1 MHATLFYSALCCFKM
16 MLWKWVGKSP
26 WASHRRIHKASEL
39 LICSLVFYCFCFRKW
54 IPGVLKC
61 ADCLM
66 GLVDLCCR
74 KREYKEHA
82 LGLDFT
88 CLVRVVTM
96 DFCFPK
102 SPFPRDLGCFV
113 VMEILWQSSL
123 VIFLEREKYLS
134 NVIGL
139 IHVKC
144 RLCNFQRFYSH
155 IVFGM
160 RVRGCISPPNISI

>member
-1 MHATLFYSALCCFKM
+1 
-16 MLWKWVGKSP
+16 
-26 WASHRRIHKASEL
+26 
-39 LICSLVFYCFCFRKW
+39 
-54 IPGVLKC
+54 
-61 ADCLM
+61 M

-139 IHVKC
+139 INVNVDYVIF
-144 RLCNFQRFYSH
+144 REFIYILFL
-155 IVFGM
+155 V
-160 RVRGCISPPNISI
+160 